1 MLEALTLRGVFG
13 WQLPAASL
21 LDDVCEFVREESTL
35 AIGRQR
41 SGAGKVNVPS
51 MGEGIRAEIPSP
63 LAYCFSAND
72 RGCCGGHPGGC
83 RDRCSDVGG
92 NRDRCGRPCGGRG
105 WLIGL

>member
-1 MLEALTLRGVFG
+1 VFG
-13 WQLPAASL
+13 RQLPAASL

-35 AIGRQR
+35 TIRRER
-41 SGAGKVNVPS
+41 SGAGKVNVTL
-51 MGEGIRAEIPSP
+51 MGKGIRLEIPSP

-92 NRDRCGRPCGGRG
+92 NRDRCWRPCRG
-105 WLIGL
+105 SVWLIELRLL